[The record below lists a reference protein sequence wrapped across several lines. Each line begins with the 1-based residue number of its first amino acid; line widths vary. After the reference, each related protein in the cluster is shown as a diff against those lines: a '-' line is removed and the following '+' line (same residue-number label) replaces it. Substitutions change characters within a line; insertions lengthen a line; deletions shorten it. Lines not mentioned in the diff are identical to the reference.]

1 MYIES
6 FSCVIVNCS
15 TLDFKTFLKH
25 FLGRIKNILQQL
37 QNTVKIEKAA
47 MSEIQ

>member
-1 MYIES
+1 M
-6 FSCVIVNCS
+6 IVNWN

-37 QNTVKIEKAA
+37 QNTAEKAVTI
-47 MSEIQ
+47 EIQ